1 MKDTF
6 ASFVFL
12 SLSFCFSLSP
22 ILKKDRQV
30 HLLIF
35 CILIPTL
42 VVSFRAC
49 WQMSFHEGYDMSV
62 YFQFLSAVSI
72 FTVLLAVERSF
83 ASTGSQFLFPTP
95 RALYTYVF
103 PIRFLCGDLILPCW
117 LLVHKVHT
125 YMLNGWK
132 NL

>member
-1 MKDTF
+1 MFFTLPHFKEGQAGSSLDF
-6 ASFVFL
+6 LYLDSDSGSVFPCML
-12 SLSFCFSLSP
+12 AN
-22 ILKKDRQV
+22 D
-30 HLLIF
+30 
-35 CILIPTL
+35 
-42 VVSFRAC
+42 
-49 WQMSFHEGYDMSV
+49 FHEGYDMSV